1 MKQYAIIKNG
11 KLSEHRLI
19 YTDKGA
25 AEYEL
30 EEMRKMPLWA
40 ARLQGATVAEV
51 QITIITK

>member
-1 MKQYAIIKNG
+1 MKHYAIIKNG

-19 YTDKGA
+19 YTDKAA

-40 ARLQGATVAEV
+40 ARLQGATVQEV
-51 QITIITK
+51 QVTIITK